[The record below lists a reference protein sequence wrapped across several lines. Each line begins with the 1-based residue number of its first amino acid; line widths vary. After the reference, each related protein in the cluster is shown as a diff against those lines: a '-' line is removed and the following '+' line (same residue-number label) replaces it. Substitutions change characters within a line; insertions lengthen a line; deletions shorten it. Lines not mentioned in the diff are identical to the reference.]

1 MYELMVKGSF
11 ASAHNLRDYKGK
23 CEHLHGHNY
32 IVEAYFTCKTLAKNG
47 LGVDF
52 GILKDKL
59 NIITEELDHKYLNKD
74 VEYFKKHNTSAE
86 NLAKYI
92 YDRLVK
98 AVKDAKVSKVSVWE
112 SEKAKATYYKGGG
125 LEG

>member
-23 CEHLHGHNY
+23 CEHIHGHNY
-32 IVEAYFTCKTLAKNG
+32 VVEAYFTCKTLAKNG

-52 GILKDKL
+52 GILKENL
-59 NIITEELDHKYLNKD
+59 MAITEELDHKYLNKD
-74 VEYFKKHNTSAE
+74 VKYFQEHNTSAE

-92 YDRLVK
+92 YDRLVSD
-98 AVKDAKVSKVSVWE
+98 VKGVKVSKVSVWE
-112 SEKAKATYYKGGG
+112 SEKAKATYFKDK
-125 LEG
+125 